1 MDELERLEQAVAR
14 LEKALEKLIPQTK
27 AQPAKSGPTKD
38 SNGVPVCS
46 IHGKAMFA
54 SKFKE
59 GQYYCGF
66 KLDDGKYCREKA

>member
-1 MDELERLEQAVAR
+1 MDELTRLEQAVAK
-14 LEKALEKLIPQTK
+14 LEQTVEKLIAQPK
-27 AQPAKSGPTKD
+27 AQPRKSGPTKD
-38 SNGVPVCS
+38 SNGIPVCS